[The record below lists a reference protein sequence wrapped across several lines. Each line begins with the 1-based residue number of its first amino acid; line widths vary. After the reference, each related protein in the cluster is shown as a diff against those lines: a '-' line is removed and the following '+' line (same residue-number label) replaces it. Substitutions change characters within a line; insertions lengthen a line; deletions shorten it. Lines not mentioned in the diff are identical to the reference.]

1 VSSLRSI
8 ANEYHTA
15 ANKIAARADRAE
27 KPLTENQ
34 HRAVD
39 FYRESATKIEALIL
53 PEDSETDEAVWHLE
67 GQDRQPVSMSHKK
80 VTSADKAATP
90 QELIKKAEHTG

>member
-1 VSSLRSI
+1 MPNLRSI

-27 KPLTENQ
+27 KPLSENQ
-34 HRAVD
+34 HRAID
-39 FYRESATKIEALIL
+39 FYRESAAKIEALIR

-67 GQDRQPVSMSHKK
+67 GQERHTQAMSHKK

-90 QELIKKAEHTG
+90 QELIKKAEQTS

>member
-1 VSSLRSI
+1 MSSLRSI

-34 HRAVD
+34 HRAID
-39 FYRESATKIEALIL
+39 FYRDSATKIEALIL
-53 PEDSETDEAVWHLE
+53 PEDSEMEESIWHLE
-67 GQDRQPVSMSHKK
+67 GQERVAQAMSHKK

-90 QELIKKAEHTG
+90 QELIAKAK

>member
-1 VSSLRSI
+1 MSSLRSI

-53 PEDSETDEAVWHLE
+53 PEDSETDEAIWHLE
-67 GQDRQPVSMSHKK
+67 GQERQPLPSHKK

>member
-1 VSSLRSI
+1 VPNLRSI

-27 KPLTENQ
+27 EPLTENQ
-34 HRAVD
+34 HRVID
-39 FYRESATKIEALIL
+39 FYRESAAKIEALIR
-53 PEDSETDEAVWHLE
+53 PEDSEEDEAIWHLE
-67 GQDRQPVSMSHKK
+67 GQERQPVAMSHKK

-90 QELIKKAEHTG
+90 QELIEKAK